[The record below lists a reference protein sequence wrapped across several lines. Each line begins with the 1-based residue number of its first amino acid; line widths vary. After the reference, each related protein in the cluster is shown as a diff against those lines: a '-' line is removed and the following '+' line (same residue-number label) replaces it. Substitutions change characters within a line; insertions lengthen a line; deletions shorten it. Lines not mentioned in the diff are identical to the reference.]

1 MVLCTLFSI
10 ITLGGIVVNADTDT
24 EMLSAAGVYDFFIKM
39 DTNEGSKTVLAKN
52 VGFKDIKTDENM
64 LDHLQYKDL
73 YIFPEFN
80 NEQNAVSANLKATKC
95 KLMYF
100 NLGYQQLK
108 NERAEIYALL
118 CYANGTP
125 IYVDE
130 KDNTKTISGKN
141 LSDIQNIRIYQCS
154 EADLQNLV
162 DQDNKSGVSIS
173 EKWSYAWLYDISK
186 SDYVGFDKNGKR
198 ITLDDVKP
206 QEKVSVMNTVLK
218 KADINKTG
226 YSFAWSDFV
235 GDSKGYCKVALYK
248 MDNQYYFIKA
258 TGNAK
263 DGGALYLCTNKNT
276 WLKHTPEYR
285 DGYQVTTNTGYAI
298 TEVIAAGVYTE
309 LDKDNNATNLTDAYS
324 FSNSLTGDAEDM
336 FKVSIK
342 STDIG
347 KSGIGDIN
355 VSGVSNDILRKLYT
369 LKVDGKKFNKVGYWY
384 IAVDFVLGD
393 YIDAVNTKT
402 RLLNSWEHG
411 QTRRAVIGVN
421 EAGAEKLQSKF
432 TNRCDVVPSEYDIEE
447 ENMSVRFEFTGT
459 DNKFEC
465 KVAVYDVKDINISKL
480 TNTNI
485 GTETTILKSNAKA
498 LYAVSTKNLVKKSD
512 IVFECKDENFKV
524 SNNNILYVPV
534 KDTLGEG
541 TYYVEIAAR
550 PINTTSYIIKW
561 IKVSIGKMN
570 NTGHLESVEESNS
583 TTSKAERI
591 EANRELTFAE
601 ERKIDNLNKEIDN
614 KLEMDRWAWVY
625 IIMAVCGIVIL
636 VYSLL
641 LIVAYY
647 FDLFNSLTEVSFYH
661 KLTFGHMYPV
671 GSAANI
677 EHLKLDEESKVI
689 YATHK
694 TAWIS
699 FAIGVIASSILLNG
713 RAVVVAFIS
722 LVNWFSNLISNIGG

>member
-1 MVLCTLFSI
+1 MVLCTLFI
-10 ITLGGIVVNADTDT
+10 ISAGGIIVNADTDT
-24 EMLSAAGVYDFFIKM
+24 EILSAAGAYDFFIKM
-39 DTNEGSKTVLAKN
+39 TTNEGSKTVLAKN
-52 VGFKDIKTDENM
+52 EGFKDIKTDENM

-73 YIFPEFN
+73 YIFPEFSN
-80 NEQNAVSANLKATKC
+80 KQNATSANLKAKKC

-141 LSDIQNIRIYQCS
+141 LSDVSNIRIYQCS

-162 DQDNKSGVSIS
+162 DQNNKSGVSIS

-186 SDYVGFDKNGKR
+186 SDYVGFDKNDKR
-198 ITLDDVKP
+198 ITLDDVESQK
-206 QEKVSVMNTVLK
+206 KVSVMNTVLK
-218 KADINKTG
+218 NADISTNG

-235 GDSKGYCKVALYK
+235 GNSEGYCRVALYK
-248 MDNQYYFIKA
+248 NGSQYYFIKA
-258 TGNAK
+258 TGNVK
-263 DGGALYLCTNKNT
+263 NGGAVYLCTNKNK
-276 WLKHTPEYR
+276 WLQHTPEYR
-285 DGYQVTTNTGYAI
+285 DGYRVTADMGYAL
-298 TEVIAAGVYTE
+298 TEVIAAGVYTG
-309 LDKDNNATNLTDAYS
+309 LDKNNIATNLTDAYS

-336 FKVSIK
+336 FKVSVK

-355 VSGVSNDILRKLYT
+355 VSGFSDDVLRKLYT

-393 YIDAVNTKT
+393 YIDVVNTKMKS
-402 RLLNSWEHG
+402 LNSWAHS

-432 TNRCDVVPSEYDIEE
+432 TNRSDVVPSEYDIEE

-465 KVAVYDVKDINISKL
+465 KVAVYDLKDINTSKL
-480 TNTNI
+480 NNNI
-485 GTETTILKSNAKA
+485 GTETNVLKNNAKA
-498 LYAVSTKNLVKKSD
+498 LYAVNTKNLVKKSD
-512 IVFECKDENFKV
+512 TVFECKDENFKV

-541 TYYVEIAAR
+541 TYYVEVSAR
-550 PINTTSYIIKW
+550 PVNTTSYIIKW

-570 NTGHLESVEESNS
+570 NTGHLESVEESDS
-583 TTSKAERI
+583 TTATAERI

-614 KLEMDRWAWVY
+614 KLEMDRWSWVY

-661 KLTFGHMYPV
+661 KLTFGNMYPV
-671 GSAANI
+671 GSVANI
-677 EHLKLDEESKVI
+677 EHLKLDEERKVI

-722 LVNWFSNLISNIGG
+722 LVNWFSNLISNMGG